1 MKTGTIEMASP
12 MDETSA
18 QQAAAVLHKIA
29 GLTKIAISTT
39 AGSIDVS
46 YDDEQTSV
54 QEMRALLQR
63 AGFTL
68 KPGGHGQGGC
78 CGSCGGR

>member
-1 MKTGTIEMASP
+1 MKTGTIDMAGP
-12 MDETSA
+12 INETSA
-18 QQAAAVLHKIA
+18 QQAAAVLQNIP
-29 GLTKIAISTT
+29 GLAKIAISTT

>member
-1 MKTGTIEMASP
+1 MKTGTIDMASP

-18 QQAAAVLHKIA
+18 QQAAAVLQKVA
-29 GLTKIAISTT
+29 GLTKIAIST
-39 AGSIDVS
+39 ASGRIAVD
-46 YDDEQTSV
+46 YDGEQTSV

-68 KPGGHGQGGC
+68 KPGGHGEGGC

>member
-1 MKTGTIEMASP
+1 MKTSTIDMASP

-18 QQAAAVLHKIA
+18 QQAAAVLQKIA
-29 GLTKIAISTT
+29 GLTRIAISTE
-39 AGSIDVS
+39 AGRIAVS
-46 YDDEQTSV
+46 YDGEQTSV

-68 KPGGHGQGGC
+68 KPGGHGEGGC

>member
-1 MKTGTIEMASP
+1 MKTGTIEMAGP
-12 MDETSA
+12 MDEASA
-18 QQAAAVLHKIA
+18 QQAAAVLQRIA
-29 GLTKIAISTT
+29 GLTKVSISTA

-46 YDDEQTSV
+46 YDGEQTSV

-68 KPGGHGQGGC
+68 KPGGHAQGGC